1 MKWEAGYLLGGLALQ
16 SVPEPRKVARDLF
29 AEGFSRQALWHML
42 ALLLVLL
49 TMVSILMIGM
59 TPPAEGGTD
68 PVPPGMAMIFG
79 VINAVASLLSVYLI
93 HRVGRAFGGSGH
105 FDGGALV
112 TMVWITAL
120 NLLVNATSVVL
131 GIFAPPAMSI
141 LLLLGGGV
149 VVLFWILTMFVT
161 ELHGFRSPGLVA
173 LGIFATLFATSFAL
187 SVVAS
192 IVLALLG
199 FGSNPD
205 LIGPPPQ

>member
-1 MKWEAGYLLGGLALQ
+1 M
-16 SVPEPRKVARDLF
+16 
-29 AEGFSRQALWHML
+29 
-42 ALLLVLL
+42 
-49 TMVSILMIGM
+49 
-59 TPPAEGGTD
+59 
-68 PVPPGMAMIFG
+68 
-79 VINAVASLLSVYLI
+79 LSVYLI

-105 FDGGALV
+105 FDGALV

-131 GIFAPPAMSI
+131 GIFAPAMSI
-141 LLLLGGGV
+141 LLLLGGV

-205 LIGPPPQ
+205 LIGPPQ